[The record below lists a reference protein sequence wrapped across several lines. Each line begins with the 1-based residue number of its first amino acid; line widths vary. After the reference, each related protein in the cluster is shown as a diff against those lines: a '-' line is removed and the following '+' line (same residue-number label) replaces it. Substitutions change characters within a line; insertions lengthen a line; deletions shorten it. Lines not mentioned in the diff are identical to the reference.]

1 MCQFIDRILLYADP
15 FHQMTSLI
23 MAFLLPHHLPRAQ
36 MCHYLSV
43 WGGFVQIQKIWHQA
57 KGSLFQ
63 IRNKFH
69 HRNVNDC
76 INSCVYL
83 WNFETEGYA
92 CLLAC
97 KILRISSL
105 MEYPED
111 IVVKDL
117 NSYIF
122 HKYTQLLIQS
132 LTFRWWNL
140 FRIWNKLPFS
150 AADLV
155 Q

>member
-1 MCQFIDRILLYADP
+1 MN
-15 FHQMTSLI
+15 
-23 MAFLLPHHLPRAQ
+23 
-36 MCHYLSV
+36 
-43 WGGFVQIQKIWHQA
+43 KIYCTKSA
-57 KGSLFQ
+57 AEKGSLFQ

-117 NSYIF
+117 NSYI
-122 HKYTQLLIQS
+122 KS
-132 LTFRWWNL
+132 LSTEIISI
-140 FRIWNKLPFS
+140 IWPDVKFS
-150 AADLV
+150 GFG
-155 Q
+155 QNHPIH